1 MGSGPTEGRPR
12 NQSLSYDRAG
22 LAWSDPGPADETVEQ
37 TVSDLHILL
46 NNAGESGPYLLVGAS
61 IGGLY
66 IQAYQRAFPKGV
78 AGLVFTNSSNRVGR
92 LVNGKPVLIWDLTED
107 QIRSIFPLPA
117 LAKGR
122 APTSEN
128 DPFDRL
134 PPDLRTIRL
143 WLDNKLWQKWDPT
156 KETAESTL
164 SWRKE
169 FLKEFAE
176 TDSKEHPLGSL
187 PVVVLASNPVGPES
201 ERHSHQAASP
211 RLDFLSS
218 NTLHVT
224 ATGSGHEIHL
234 YQPDLVVKTL
244 PRAVLSIRNGNPLSH
259 P

>member
-1 MGSGPTEGRPR
+1 
-12 NQSLSYDRAG
+12 
-22 LAWSDPGPADETVEQ
+22 V
-37 TVSDLHILL
+37 
-46 NNAGESGPYLLVGAS
+46 
-61 IGGLY
+61 
-66 IQAYQRAFPKGV
+66 
-78 AGLVFTNSSNRVGR
+78 NS
-92 LVNGKPVLIWDLTED
+92 KPVLIWVLTED
-107 QIRSIFPLPA
+107 QIRSISPLPA
-117 LAKGR
+117 SAKGH